1 MPKLKKIN
9 AVEARKQF
17 HAARKSQSGET
28 NTANEVSEGKQN
40 RINNLIQNRG
50 SYKPRKILAQSMRIY
65 AKQYLESTD
74 SVRDF
79 NRWRK
84 AKPGEALPW
93 AWKMTYGDGERAS
106 TVTAGRINVLVQILT
121 GQSLSLPSGQDSAD
135 TQVIVSQPIDTQPVD
150 ITPIPETP
158 SIPESP

>member
-9 AVEARKQF
+9 AVEAREQF
-17 HAARKSQSGET
+17 HAARKSQPDDIV
-28 NTANEVSEGKQN
+28 TAPDVSSGKQK
-40 RINNLIQNRG
+40 RINNLVQYRG
-50 SYKPRKILAQSMRIY
+50 PYKPRKMLAQSMRIY

-93 AWKMTYGDGERAS
+93 AWKMTYGDGERIN

-121 GQSLSLPSGQDSAD
+121 GQSLSLPSGQDNTD
-135 TQVIVSQPIDTQPVD
+135 TQVIVSQAIDAQPVD
-150 ITPIPETP
+150 ISPIPETP
-158 SIPESP
+158 